1 MLSGK
6 RASALS
12 RSQASASEALDDF
25 RSADLLDHS
34 AYCMTKSQILKEDG
48 VPTTLSVG
56 LLAVLLENAFAASR
70 TKAQMNPPVPTPQ
83 IAEADP

>member
-1 MLSGK
+1 
-6 RASALS
+6 
-12 RSQASASEALDDF
+12 
-25 RSADLLDHS
+25 
-34 AYCMTKSQILKEDG
+34 MTKSQLREEDD

-56 LLAVLLENAFAASR
+56 LLSILLENAFAASR

>member
-1 MLSGK
+1 MIVGP
-6 RASALS
+6 
-12 RSQASASEALDDF
+12 QN
-25 RSADLLDHS
+25 LLDHI
-34 AYCMTKSQILKEDG
+34 AHCMTKSQLREEDG

-56 LLAVLLENAFAASR
+56 LLSVLLENAFAASR

>member
-1 MLSGK
+1 MIFGPLICSITVRTADK
-6 RASALS
+6 ESAP
-12 RSQASASEALDDF
+12 RTAW
-25 RSADLLDHS
+25 R
-34 AYCMTKSQILKEDG
+34 EDG

-56 LLAVLLENAFAASR
+56 LLSVLLENAFAASR